1 MDKIT
6 SKLRKKFNRR
16 GLDILGS
23 IYVIELRDL
32 KDDEQL
38 KEAAGYCSFNG
49 HKMVIRQDQEY
60 FKGKTEEW
68 IINDICCTIRHE
80 IIHAFIHES
89 GLDQC
94 AFGYTG
100 PWARNEE
107 MVDWLAIQSPKIF
120 KVFAEMDLIV
130 YHQEKL
136 HETKSEKALSEKLK
150 EEDKKYQKKNKKENE
165 RCRQKKLENSQMDM
179 KKDK

>member
-16 GLDILGS
+16 GIDVLGS
-23 IYVIELRDL
+23 IYTIELIDL

-38 KEAAGYCSFNG
+38 KEVAGYCSFNG
-49 HKMVIRQDQEY
+49 HKMIIRQDQDY

-68 IINDICCTIRHE
+68 ITNDICCTIRHE
-80 IIHAFIHES
+80 IIHAFIYES

-94 AFGYTG
+94 TFSYAGA
-100 PWARNEE
+100 WARNEE
-107 MVDWLAIQSPKIF
+107 MIDWLAIQSPKIF
-120 KVFAEMDLIV
+120 KIFAEMDLIV

-150 EEDKKYQKKNKKENE
+150 EEDKKYQKKNKKKENNNG
-165 RCRQKKLENSQMDM
+165 QQLGL
-179 KKDK
+179 

>member
-16 GLDILGS
+16 GIDILGS
-23 IYVIELRDL
+23 IYDIELRDL

-49 HKMVIRQDQEY
+49 RKMVIRQDQEY

-68 IINDICCTIRHE
+68 ITNDISCTIRHE

-94 AFGYTG
+94 SFGYTG

-107 MVDWLAIQSPKIF
+107 MVDWFAIQSPKIF
-120 KVFAEMDLIV
+120 KVFAELDLV
-130 YHQEKL
+130 AHRQEKL
-136 HETKSEKALSEKLK
+136 HETKSEKTLSDKIK
-150 EEDKKYQKKNKKENE
+150 EENKKYRERNKKE
-165 RCRQKKLENSQMDM
+165 KKNDL
-179 KKDK
+179 

>member
-16 GLDILGS
+16 GIDILGS

-38 KEAAGYCSFNG
+38 KDAAGYCSFNG
-49 HKMVIRQDQEY
+49 RKMIIRQDQDY

-68 IINDICCTIRHE
+68 ITNDICSTIRHE
-80 IIHAFIHES
+80 IIHAFIYES

-94 AFGYTG
+94 SFGYTG
-100 PWARNEE
+100 PWAKNEE

-120 KVFAEMDLIV
+120 KIFAEMDLIV

-136 HETKSEKALSEKLK
+136 HETKSEKALSKKLK
-150 EEDKKYQKKNKKENE
+150 EEDKKYQKKNKKKENNNG
-165 RCRQKKLENSQMDM
+165 QQLGL
-179 KKDK
+179 

>member
-1 MDKIT
+1 MNKIT

-16 GLDILGS
+16 AIEVLGT
-23 IYVIELRDL
+23 IYTIELRDL

-49 HKMVIRQDQEY
+49 HEMIIRQDQEY
-60 FKGKTEEW
+60 YKNQTEEW
-68 IINDICCTIRHE
+68 ITNNICCTIRHE
-80 IIHAFIHES
+80 IIHAFMYES

-107 MVDWLAIQSPKIF
+107 MIDWFAIQSPKIY
-120 KVFAEMDLIV
+120 KVFTDLNLFGYVPEPKKEPKLAERL
-130 YHQEKL
+130 
-136 HETKSEKALSEKLK
+136 
-150 EEDKKYQKKNKKENE
+150 EEDLKKTENK
-165 RCRQKKLENSQMDM
+165 
-179 KKDK
+179 